1 MPATRSL
8 HSNSLDERYK
18 AVFFTKWDLD
28 ISNAQR
34 IVSEEEITTQ
44 NVRTSQLVAGVASVP
59 KKTEGADIARFSADQ
74 GYDTLITPDTYAMG
88 FCITEEMFEDDL
100 HAQADKYPS
109 VLAGLHANTLSTAG
123 FNVLNNGFSTQ
134 ILDTNTQ
141 TFFNTAHALSGS
153 SSTGA
158 NSATGADLTETS
170 LEAAIELLIK
180 TVNEDGVYIG
190 DAPSKLCVSAANWG
204 EARRLTR
211 STTTTEQLTGKSGNA
226 INAVADAYSMEA
238 PVVSPYISDS
248 DAWFLFGQSSPIT
261 LVWRL
266 KPVIKRMGQDSDN
279 GNYYMD
285 VRTRWAVE
293 PTDWRGVYGNEGA

>member
-44 NVRTSQLVAGVASVP
+44 NVRTSQLVAGVAAVP

-109 VLAGLHANTLSTAG
+109 VLAGLHANTLSTAV
-123 FNVLNNGFSTQ
+123 FNTLNNGWSAV
-134 ILDTNTQ
+134 LDTNQ
-141 TFFNTAHALSGS
+141 TAFFSTAHPLSGS

-158 NSATGADLTETS
+158 NSATGADLT
-170 LEAAIELLIK
+170 
-180 TVNEDGVYIG
+180 
-190 DAPSKLCVSAANWG
+190 
-204 EARRLTR
+204 
-211 STTTTEQLTGKSGNA
+211 
-226 INAVADAYSMEA
+226 
-238 PVVSPYISDS
+238 
-248 DAWFLFGQSSPIT
+248 
-261 LVWRL
+261 
-266 KPVIKRMGQDSDN
+266 
-279 GNYYMD
+279 
-285 VRTRWAVE
+285 
-293 PTDWRGVYGNEGA
+293 